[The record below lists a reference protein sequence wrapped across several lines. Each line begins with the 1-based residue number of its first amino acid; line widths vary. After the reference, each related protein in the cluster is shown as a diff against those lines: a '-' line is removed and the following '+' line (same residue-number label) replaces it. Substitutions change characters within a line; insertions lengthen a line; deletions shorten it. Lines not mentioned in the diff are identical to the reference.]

1 MLYMKTLINRRI
13 YQNKQK
19 RGDKSLIK
27 IHINIYIIQNPC
39 KDKKTGT
46 RSFFFSKEQNLW
58 GNP

>member
-1 MLYMKTLINRRI
+1 MKTLINRRI

-27 IHINIYIIQNPC
+27 IHINIYDTESMQGQ
-39 KDKKTGT
+39 KKQGHGV
-46 RSFFFSKEQNLW
+46 FFFSKEQNLW